1 MDWLPD
7 VFGGIAGLGLGIAD
21 AVNQHK
27 MNEWQKGFAEKQFN
41 QQQEN
46 WQNAFDY
53 QKDLNKTVMDREDTA
68 VQRRV
73 KDLESAGM
81 SKWLAAGQGA
91 SSTPLS
97 TSSGNVGGQ
106 SANLQGLDLKGS
118 ILAGINVAQQVQGIS
133 NATADKQNTLADTGL
148 KVAETNTERKEALL
162 KEAERLNK
170 EKDTLLK
177 ESEIK
182 NLNKNTE
189 KQSKEIEEIE
199 KRKNKIDSE
208 IRGIERQNATL
219 FYNLEQSMLGGIRT
233 TDQLNGVVNS
243 TKETVNGLLNSLTGN
258 KGHAGHKGHNKNSSQ
273 IVSDYIERNK

>member
-1 MDWLPD
+1 MDWIPN

-21 AVNQHK
+21 AINQRK

-46 WQNAFDY
+46 WQTAFDY
-53 QKDLNKTVMDREDTA
+53 QKDLNKQVFDREDTA

-73 KDLESAGM
+73 KDLEAAGM

-91 SSTPLS
+91 SSTPVS
-97 TSSGNVGGQ
+97 TSNGNVGGQ

-118 ILAGINVAQQVQGIS
+118 IMTGINVAQQVQGIS
-133 NATADKQNTLADTGL
+133 NAMADKDNTIADTGL
-148 KVAETNTERKEALL
+148 KFAETNTERKEALL

-177 ESEIK
+177 ETEIK

-199 KRKNKIDSE
+199 KRKSKIDAE
-208 IRGIERQNATL
+208 IRGIERQNATI

-258 KGHAGHKGHNKNSSQ
+258 RGHAGHKGHNKNSSQ
-273 IVSDYIERNK
+273 IVQDYIERNK

>member
-1 MDWLPD
+1 MDWLPN
-7 VFGGIAGLGLGIAD
+7 VFGGVAGLGLGIWD

-46 WQNAFDY
+46 WQEAFDY
-53 QKDLNKTVMDREDTA
+53 QKDLNKQVFDREDTA
-68 VQRRV
+68 IQRRV
-73 KDLESAGM
+73 NDLESAGM

-91 SSTPLS
+91 SSTPVS
-97 TSSGNVGGQ
+97 TSNGNVGGQ

-118 ILAGINVAQQVQGIS
+118 VLAGINVAQQVQGIS
-133 NATADKQNTLADTGL
+133 NATADKQNTVADTGL

-162 KEAERLNK
+162 KELEALNVQ
-170 EKDTLLK
+170 EDTALK
-177 ESEIK
+177 ESERK
-182 NLNKNTE
+182 NIDKNTE

-199 KRKNKIDSE
+199 KRKNKIDAE

-243 TKETVNGLLNSLTGN
+243 TKETVNGLLNALTGN
-258 KGHAGHKGHNKNSSQ
+258 KGHAGHKGHNNNSSK
-273 IVSDYIERNK
+273 IVDDYIERNK

>member
-21 AVNQHK
+21 AVNQRK

-46 WQNAFDY
+46 WQTAFDY
-53 QKDLNKTVMDREDTA
+53 QKDLNKQVFDREDTA

-73 KDLESAGM
+73 KDLEAAGM

-91 SSTPLS
+91 SSTPVS
-97 TSSGNVGGQ
+97 TSNGNVGGQ

-118 ILAGINVAQQVQGIS
+118 IMTGINVAQQVQGIS
-133 NATADKQNTLADTGL
+133 NAMADKDNTIADTGL
-148 KVAETNTERKEALL
+148 KFAETNTERKEALL

-177 ESEIK
+177 ETEIK

-199 KRKNKIDSE
+199 KRKSKIDAE
-208 IRGIERQNATL
+208 IRGIERQNATI

-243 TKETVNGLLNSLTGN
+243 TKETLNGLLNSLTGN
-258 KGHAGHKGHNKNSSQ
+258 RGHAGHKGHNKNSSQ
-273 IVSDYIERNK
+273 IVQDYIERNK

>member
-1 MDWLPD
+1 MDWIGD
-7 VFGGIAGLGLGIAD
+7 VFGGVAGLGLGIAD
-21 AVNQHK
+21 AINQYRT
-27 MNEWQKGFAEKQFN
+27 NEWQKGFAEKQFN

-46 WQNAFDY
+46 WQTAFDY
-53 QKDLNKTVMDREDTA
+53 QKDLNKQVFDREDTA

-73 KDLESAGM
+73 KDLEAAGM

-91 SSTPLS
+91 SSTPVS
-97 TSSGNVGGQ
+97 TSNGNVGGQ

-118 ILAGINVAQQVQGIS
+118 IMAGINVAQQVQGIS
-133 NATADKQNTLADTGL
+133 NAVANKDNTIADTGL

-182 NLNKNTE
+182 NLDKNTE

-199 KRKNKIDSE
+199 KRKNKIDAE

-243 TKETVNGLLNSLTGN
+243 TKETLNGLLNSLTGN
-258 KGHAGHKGHNKNSSQ
+258 RGHAGHKGHNKNSSQ
-273 IVSDYIERNK
+273 IVQDYIERNK